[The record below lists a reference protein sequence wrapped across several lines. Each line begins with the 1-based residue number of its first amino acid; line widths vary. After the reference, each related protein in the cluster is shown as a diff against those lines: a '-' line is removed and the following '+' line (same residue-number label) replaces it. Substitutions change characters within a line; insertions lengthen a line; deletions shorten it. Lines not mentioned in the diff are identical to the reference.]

1 MDYDSSLDRLFVIN
15 ISAIWMAICVSSLYC
30 RFERRL
36 YIAPDLSRGIRIVSS
51 SVIWYDHMRAI
62 CMYMRVYVAVCQ
74 DVSVYVSL
82 QALSS
87 SFIIH

>member
-1 MDYDSSLDRLFVIN
+1 MDYDSSVDRLFVIN

-51 SVIWYDHMRAI
+51 SVIWYDHMR
-62 CMYMRVYVAVCQ
+62 VYVAVCQ